1 MSILDKASDKVAS
14 KLSGREV
21 ETINVSLDEILNQ
34 LEKVLNEAD
43 AAEIKD
49 IEKVLKGWFLT
60 ALRTYD
66 TKNEKYRVTTLY
78 AGTMR
83 SSRLV
88 NEVSVMDKETG
99 KIYTYKVF
107 LFKGKFK
114 KAAKQLVN
122 KYKK

>member
-14 KLSGREV
+14 TLSGRKV

-43 AAEIKD
+43 AAEIKE

>member
-14 KLSGREV
+14 KLSGRKV
-21 ETINVSLDEILNQ
+21 ETISVSLDEILNQ

-83 SSRLV
+83 SKRLI